1 MFSSTDEDRVSPI
14 VPAGHRLASYG
25 RRVGGL
31 AVDLVVINGPVLA
44 AFLAAGYGPDEAT
57 SGDTAIWLTI
67 AITVVGLLYETLCV
81 WRWGRTLG
89 KLATGTRVVCLV
101 TGGPLDLTRAFQR
114 SLLPTTVS
122 AIPQVGVFLGIGV
135 YVTAFFDPLRQGIH
149 DKAAGSI
156 VVMARHSEVDGT

>member
-1 MFSSTDEDRVSPI
+1 MFSSTDEDRANPI
-14 VPAGHRLASYG
+14 VPAGHRLAPYG
-25 RRVGGL
+25 RRVGGMI
-31 AVDLVVINGPVLA
+31 VDLVVINGPVVA
-44 AFLAAGYGPDEAT
+44 VFFVIGYTPAEAT
-57 SGDTAIWLTI
+57 SGDPAVWLTV

-89 KLATGTRVVCLV
+89 KLVTGTQVVCLL
-101 TGGPLDLTRAFQR
+101 TGGSLGFTRSFQR

-135 YVTAFFDPLRQGIH
+135 YVVAFFDPLRQGIH

-156 VVMARHSEVDGT
+156 VVMARRVEADDT